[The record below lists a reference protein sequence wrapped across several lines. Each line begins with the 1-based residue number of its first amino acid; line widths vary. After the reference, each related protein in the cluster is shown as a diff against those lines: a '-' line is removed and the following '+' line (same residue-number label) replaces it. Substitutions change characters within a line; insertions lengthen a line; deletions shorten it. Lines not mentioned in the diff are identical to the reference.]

1 PILKRQMVKGCAM
14 FRSAMKDSHT
24 DPVLPEV
31 DRWHQRQDYVVQGN
45 GDSSCD
51 LVGLKYPRDS
61 DGKQRFQTPKRGK
74 SKENSD
80 GRTEGDRMRRVG
92 DRHQVHVMRG

>member
-1 PILKRQMVKGCAM
+1 M
-14 FRSAMKDSHT
+14 FRSAVKDSHA

-31 DRWHQRQDYVVQGN
+31 NRWQQRQEYVVQGD
-45 GDSSCD
+45 GDRSCD
-51 LVGLKYPRDS
+51 LVGLKYPRYP

-80 GRTEGDRMRRVG
+80 GRTEGDRMGRIG
-92 DRHQVHVMRG
+92 DRHQGHVMRPQPGL

>member
-1 PILKRQMVKGCAM
+1 MMKRCAM
-14 FRSAMKDSHT
+14 LRSAVKDSHA

-31 DRWHQRQDYVVQGN
+31 NRWHQRQEYVVQGD
-45 GDSSCD
+45 GDRSCD
-51 LVGLKYPRDS
+51 LVGLKYPRHP

-80 GRTEGDRMRRVG
+80 GRTEGDRMGRIR
-92 DRHQVHVMRG
+92 DRHQGHVMRGQPPF